1 MMGQSAGDGSVEK
14 GEASSLPQFSHA
26 DRRRVSDEA
35 EKWMEALDAPSRG
48 PLLGPSR
55 RPLRNEGDSMFS
67 SIGLPEL
74 LVIMAIL
81 LLLFGSRRLPELGS
95 SLGRAI
101 SEFKH
106 GLQGGATRGELPEKP
121 EAKQ

>member
-1 MMGQSAGDGSVEK
+1 
-14 GEASSLPQFSHA
+14 
-26 DRRRVSDEA
+26 
-35 EKWMEALDAPSRG
+35 
-48 PLLGPSR
+48 
-55 RPLRNEGDSMFS
+55 MFS

-101 SEFKH
+101 GEFKH
-106 GLQGGATRGELPEKP
+106 GLHGGTAKGELPEKP